1 MCFKSPSRLRDSLK
15 KKCHLEL
22 KYFVH
27 LRRRFTVFH
36 YYREENGFLFI
47 SFVKRTTSRKRSL
60 MQNGTNSKKR
70 KTLAKNQLFIA
81 RESLYFLKKMFFAC
95 CKFGTVI
102 AIQCVRIDWIECSQI
117 EGRRYNGPNN

>member
-1 MCFKSPSRLRDSLK
+1 
-15 KKCHLEL
+15 
-22 KYFVH
+22 
-27 LRRRFTVFH
+27 
-36 YYREENGFLFI
+36 
-47 SFVKRTTSRKRSL
+47 

-81 RESLYFLKKMFFAC
+81 RESLYFLTKMFFAC

-117 EGRRYNGPNN
+117 EGRRYNGPNNQIVLCGSQKAYISIQEDYFIHTPNRNNENGASMLYVFYEHESISFSMAFFTLFARPFG